1 MLPFSTCPDSSA
13 SVSSSSHG
21 EREPRTGLSLPP
33 TSPSTLHTAQ
43 LRELGQQIERA
54 RRQGQEAVEAK
65 RAGEI
70 SVLRDQLGSKSRTM
84 SSLQS
89 CLVSLK

>member
-1 MLPFSTCPDSSA
+1 MSSLA
-13 SVSSSSHG
+13 HQAV
-21 EREPRTGLSLPP
+21 
-33 TSPSTLHTAQ
+33 HTAQ

-54 RRQGQEAVEAK
+54 RRQGQEAAEAK
-65 RAGEI
+65 TVGEI
-70 SVLRDQLGSKSRTM
+70 TVLRDQLGSKSRTI